1 MLKSLL
7 EASTVIAMVSLI
19 LTIVIDLVCIFTIN
33 MPIFVISED
42 YRIIRIS
49 DLDKYNISYIKYEK
63 EVNND

>member
-1 MLKSLL
+1 MKS
-7 EASTVIAMVSLI
+7 SIKIIIGIVVILI

-49 DLDKYNISYIKYEK
+49 DLDIIL
-63 EVNND
+63 

>member
-1 MLKSLL
+1 MKS
-7 EASTVIAMVSLI
+7 SIKIIIGIVVILI

>member
-1 MLKSLL
+1 MKS
-7 EASTVIAMVSLI
+7 SIKIIIGIVVILI

-33 MPIFVISED
+33 RPIFVISED